1 VKIIRFVDTQ
11 DQTHY
16 GIPTDSN
23 LTHAE
28 KLSSSPISGGKP
40 TGETISVK
48 RLLAPVEAV
57 NVLCIGLNY
66 RRHALEA
73 GMDIPERPVLFMKP
87 TSSVTN
93 PGEDVIHPTQV
104 SELDYE
110 CELAVVIGKT
120 AKNVSEADALDHVLG
135 YTACNDLSA
144 RDWQI
149 RLDKQWIRGKSF
161 DGFCP
166 LGPVLVTTDEIP
178 DPQTLRIQTRVNG
191 VTLQDSSTADMIFSV
206 RQIVS
211 YLSKD
216 MTLLPGT
223 VIITGT
229 PEGVG
234 MGRKPQLWLKPG
246 DVCEIDLE
254 GVGVLTN
261 KIIAD

>member
-1 VKIIRFVDTQ
+1 VKIIRFVDAHGLSQ
-11 DQTHY
+11 Y
-16 GIPTDSN
+16 GTPTDSS

-28 KLSSSPISGGKP
+28 KLSSSPITGGTP
-40 TGETISVK
+40 TGEMLEVK

-57 NVLCIGLNY
+57 NILCIGLNY

-93 PGEDVIHPTQV
+93 PGDDVIHPTQV

-110 CELAVVIGKT
+110 CELAVVIGKA
-120 AKNVSEADALDHVLG
+120 AKNVSEADALEYVLG

-166 LGPVLVTTDEIP
+166 LGPVLVTADEIP

-191 VTLQDSSTADMIFSV
+191 VKLQDSSTADMIFSV

-254 GVGVLTN
+254 RVGVLTN
-261 KIIAD
+261 KIIAG

>member
-1 VKIIRFVDTQ
+1 MKIIRFVDVHN
-11 DQTHY
+11 QTHY
-16 GIPTDSN
+16 GIPTDSG
-23 LTHAE
+23 LRSAE
-28 KLSSSPISGGKP
+28 TLSSSPMSGGEP
-40 TGETISVK
+40 TGETLEVK

-66 RRHALEA
+66 RRHAIEA

-104 SELDYE
+104 TELDYE

-120 AKNVSEADALDHVLG
+120 AKNVSEANALEHVLG

-166 LGPVLVTTDEIP
+166 LGPVLVTTDAIP

-191 VTLQDSSTADMIFSV
+191 VTLQDSNTADMIFSV

-246 DVCEIDLE
+246 DVCEIDLK
-254 GVGVLTN
+254 GVGVLKN
-261 KIIAD
+261 KIIAG